1 MTLNEA
7 INYAFMEATGKVRDL
22 TEGDLKYNKLRKIAN
37 LMCNQWENEL
47 GVEWQS
53 RREIIKIGDVDLNE
67 TIYRLPKDAL
77 KLARKNSAK
86 IIIENNGEKWFFG
99 VEEPRFT
106 GWQLD
111 FDGLFT
117 EEMVGG
123 EIKIPVIKRLP
134 ELISGDQQVEI
145 DNPNWLIFM
154 MAAEFARNDLM
165 KSGQYGN
172 LIAYAQSLM
181 EAMKMNNEEVYAH
194 EVGFIEC
201 GGVFND

>member
-1 MTLNEA
+1 MTLNEV

-22 TEGDLKYNKLRKIAN
+22 VDGDPKYNKLQRIAN

-53 RREIIKIGDVDLNE
+53 RREMAYIGDVDLSE
-67 TIYRLPKDAL
+67 TIYRLPKNAL
-77 KLARKNSAK
+77 KLARKNGAK
-86 IIIENNGEKWFFG
+86 IVIEKNDKKWFLE

-111 FDGLFT
+111 FEGLFT
-117 EEMVGG
+117 EEMAGG
-123 EIKIPVIKRLP
+123 EIKIPTIKRLP
-134 ELISGDQQVEI
+134 KLISGDQQVEI

-181 EAMKMNNEEVYAH
+181 ETMKSRNEELCSSDVD
-194 EVGFIEC
+194 FMNC
-201 GGVFND
+201 GGIFND

>member
-1 MTLNEA
+1 MTLSEA

-22 TEGDLKYNKLRKIAN
+22 VDGDPKYNKLRKIAN

-53 RREIIKIGDVDLNE
+53 RRETAYIGDVDLSE
-67 TIYRLPKDAL
+67 TIYRLPKNAL
-77 KLARKNSAK
+77 KLARKNGAR
-86 IIIENNGEKWFFG
+86 IIIEKNGQKWFFG

-111 FDGLFT
+111 FEGLFT
-117 EEMVGG
+117 EEMAGG
-123 EIKIPVIKRLP
+123 EIRIPVIKRLP
-134 ELISGDQQVEI
+134 ELIGGDQQVEI

-181 EAMKMNNEEVYAH
+181 ETMKSRNEELYSSDVDFMNY
-194 EVGFIEC
+194 
-201 GGVFND
+201 GGIFND

>member
-22 TEGDLKYNKLRKIAN
+22 TEGDPKYNKLRKIAN

-86 IIIENNGEKWFFG
+86 IIIEKNGKRWFF
-99 VEEPRFT
+99 EIKDPQFT

-134 ELISGDQQVEI
+134 ELLTGDQKIEI
-145 DNPNWLIFM
+145 DNPHWLIFM

-194 EVGFIEC
+194 EAGFIEC
-201 GGVFND
+201 GGIFND